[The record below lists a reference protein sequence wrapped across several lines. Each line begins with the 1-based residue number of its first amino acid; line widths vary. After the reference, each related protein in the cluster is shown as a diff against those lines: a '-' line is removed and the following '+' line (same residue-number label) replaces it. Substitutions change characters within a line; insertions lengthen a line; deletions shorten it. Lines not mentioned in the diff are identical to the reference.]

1 MKDIIIG
8 DTQYSGVSK
17 IKLNTVGGSTA
28 QFQDVDE
35 LGTPTGSISITANGS
50 YDVEKYA
57 KAVVAVPT
65 EGSNGN
71 MEAGTFTL
79 EAESKVVEIP
89 VSSKKTHV
97 VLWADP
103 TTLMENNAVLATFG
117 VTAVSGWGFSYAAT
131 NANGSDDLGYFA
143 MESEYTPVTEE
154 TKPMFCI
161 FGDSSIKLA
170 VNVKQALQKFPADVT
185 FNWVAW

>member
-17 IKLNTVGGSTA
+17 IKLNTVDGSTA
-28 QFQDVDE
+28 QFQDVEE
-35 LGTPTGSISITANGS
+35 LGTPTGSISIAANGS

-57 KAVVAVPT
+57 RAVVAVPT
-65 EGSNGN
+65 EGGNGN
-71 MEAGTFTL
+71 MEMGTFTL

-103 TTLMENNAVLATFG
+103 TTLLENAAVLSTFALTG
-117 VTAVSGWGFSYAAT
+117 ISGYGIFYAST
-131 NANGSDDLGYFA
+131 NANGSNNMGYFA
-143 MESEYTPVTEE
+143 AESEYTAVTEGL
-154 TKPMFCI
+154 KPVFCI
-161 FGDSSIKLA
+161 FGDSNIQIA
-170 VNVKQALQKFPADVT
+170 ANTNQALQKFPAGVA